1 MEFHPLANI
10 FPLIEGAE
18 FEALVADVKE
28 NGVHEPV
35 ILLDGMILD
44 GRNRYRA
51 AAVNSVAFETIEYRG
66 NDPLGYVVSLNLR
79 RRHLDES
86 QRAMVAAKLA
96 NMKVGGK
103 EANASIEAI
112 GAVSQYDAATLLNV
126 SRSGVQRAKEVI
138 DEGAPELVAA
148 VERGEVSVSAAAEVA
163 SLTKEEQVVIVARG
177 EDEIVRE
184 ANRIKRERKEEKK
197 AEREAIKRAVPDN
210 LPRVSDR
217 FTLMHADLRDAH
229 IMPESIDLILT
240 DPPYP
245 EEHLECFK
253 WLADCAAK
261 WLKPGGTLAVMSGQA
276 HLPKVIDRLC
286 SNDALSYRWTMAY
299 LTPGGQAV
307 QVFPRKV
314 NTFWKPII
322 LMQKGN
328 IGGDW
333 IGDVS
338 KSDPNDNDK
347 RFHHWGQS
355 ESGIADLINRL
366 SLPGQVICD
375 PFLGGGTSGLVSVQ
389 MNRLFIGCDIDE
401 NNVKISASRMQEL
414 ANAA

>member
-35 ILLDGMILD
+35 ILLEGMILD

-86 QRAMVAAKLA
+86 QRAMVMARIATLPKGVRSDTAIAASVLTQ
-96 NMKVGGK
+96 
-103 EANASIEAI
+103 EQASR
-112 GAVSQYDAATLLNV
+112 LLNV
-126 SRSGVQRAKEVI
+126 SVDSGQRARKVI

-163 SLTKEEQVVIVARG
+163 SLTKEEQIVIVARG

-197 AEREAIKRAVPDN
+197 AKREAIKRAVPDN

-217 FTLMHADLRDAH
+217 FTLMHADLRDAD
-229 IMPESIDLILT
+229 IKPESIDLILT

-245 EEHLECFK
+245 EEHLECFR

-286 SNDALSYRWTMAY
+286 LNDALSYRWTMAY

-307 QVFPRKV
+307 QIFPRKV

-328 IGGDW
+328 IDGDW

-375 PFLGGGTSGLVSVQ
+375 PFLGGGTTGLVSVQ
-389 MNRLFIGCDIDE
+389 MNRVFIGCDIDE